1 MQKPGVYVQKPKVL
15 GSDVQKG
22 LIRTAGSILKKLRG
36 VHAKFWADLQ
46 IVLNKD
52 GPRVE

>member
-1 MQKPGVYVQKPKVL
+1 MCKNWKVL
-15 GSDVQKG
+15 GSDVQKD
-22 LIRTAGSILKKLRG
+22 LIRMAGSILKKLRG